1 MYRGNKDFIMKKSFR
16 ILSNES
22 VLKNKKLNHPEIVEI
37 LKQGGIGILATDT
50 LYGLVGQALNKK
62 TVRRIYQI
70 KGRQPRKPLI
80 ILIYSLKDLDL
91 FKIKIKPALRRILNK
106 LWPGRVSI
114 ILGCPHKQFF
124 YLHRGTN
131 TLAFRLPKK
140 ASLINILKQVGPL
153 TAPSANPE
161 GLKPAKTIKE
171 AKKYFGYRAE
181 FYLDEGK
188 LDSLPSTLLEIKNRK
203 IKILRQGAIKIKI

>member
-1 MYRGNKDFIMKKSFR
+1 MKKNFR
-16 ILSNES
+16 ILSNEG
-22 VLKNKKLNHPEIVEI
+22 VLKNKKLDHSVIIEV
-37 LKQGGIGILATDT
+37 LKQGGVGVIATDT

-62 TVRRIYQI
+62 TVRRVYQI

-80 ILIYSLKDLDL
+80 ILISSLKDLNL
-91 FKIKIKPALRRILNK
+91 FNIKISSTVRKVLSK
-106 LWPGRVSI
+106 LWPGRISV
-114 ILGCPHKQFF
+114 ILNCPHKHFF

-140 ASLINILKQVGPL
+140 ASLIKILKQVGPL

-171 AKKYFGYRAE
+171 AKKYFGCRAE